1 MNIVWLTGRRLK
13 KDLAGSTEIGLLG
26 SLIERGNLVHVISP
40 DKENLDLISFH
51 SGIGQSRIKGLQSVS
66 TARKMSRLVS
76 KSDELIEWADVFLVD
91 WRVVSGTWKILESAG
106 ARWWI
111 IDRGPPAY
119 RGLLAELQR
128 LQWSRAWKIANN
140 KSNGGFVV
148 SKMHEDYVRGVI
160 GEDLRIVSIPAG
172 ANIDPI
178 VRGKKQ
184 PNEEI
189 RFVYS
194 GMLDNRR
201 GVRDIIGLLDYFPL
215 LINGGRITIIGEG
228 DCSSF
233 FESISRTDERVKF
246 LGRLSHEGVIDE
258 LEKSHI
264 GILPMPNEPIWR
276 LASPLKL
283 AEYLASGL
291 FIVGPKHEGNSIEGE
306 FGWNLLSRDPNW
318 QKRGVDSICE
328 IIESGEW
335 GDLSGDAI
343 SAASEHLNWRKIGSI
358 MESSL
363 TD

>member
-13 KDLAGSTEIGLLG
+13 NDLAGSTEIGLFETLV
-26 SLIERGNLVHVISP
+26 ERGNLVHAISP
-40 DKENLDLISFH
+40 DKENLDLISLH
-51 SGIGQSRIKGLQSVS
+51 SGIGQNPIKGLQSIS
-66 TARKMSRLVS
+66 TSRKMSRMIS
-76 KSDELIEWADVFLVD
+76 KSNELIEWADVFLVD
-91 WRVVSGTWKILESAG
+91 WRLVSGTWKILDRAR

-119 RGLLAELQR
+119 SGILASLQTI
-128 LQWSRAWKIANN
+128 QWSRAWKIANN

-148 SKMHEDYVRGVI
+148 SKMHEDYVRRVI
-160 GEDLRIVSIPAG
+160 GQNLKIVPIPAG
-172 ANIDPI
+172 TNIGPRA
-178 VRGKKQ
+178 RGKNN

-201 GVRDIIGLLDYFPL
+201 GVRDIVGLLDYFPL
-215 LINGGRITIIGEG
+215 LINGGSITIIGEG

-233 FESISRTDERVKF
+233 FESISKSDERVKF

-258 LEKSHI
+258 LERSHI
-264 GILPMPNEPIWR
+264 GILPMPNEEIWR

-306 FGWNLLSRDPNW
+306 FGWNLLSNDPNW
-318 QKRGVDSICE
+318 QMRGVESICK

-335 GDLSGDAI
+335 SDLSGDAI
-343 SAASEHLNWRKIGSI
+343 SAASENLSWQKIGSV

-363 TD
+363 ID